1 MIPHAFHSNL
11 VLSYETIPLIKAK
24 QSQEQGRPSQPQMP
38 LLGLPG
44 FLCPVVWEVECV
56 CGLLISVC
64 EALSDCPVLRNKTQN
79 GLSLTFSSALRLLPT
94 RFSSSTFPYATYTQV
109 TLAMM
114 ASSYILGKAY
124 SLT

>member
-11 VLSYETIPLIKAK
+11 VLSYETIPLISKTVMRTRWA
-24 QSQEQGRPSQPQMP
+24 SQPQMP

-79 GLSLTFSSALRLLPT
+79 GLSLTFSSALRLQPT
-94 RFSSSTFPYATYTQV
+94 RFSSSTFPYATY
-109 TLAMM
+109 L
-114 ASSYILGKAY
+114 K
-124 SLT
+124 